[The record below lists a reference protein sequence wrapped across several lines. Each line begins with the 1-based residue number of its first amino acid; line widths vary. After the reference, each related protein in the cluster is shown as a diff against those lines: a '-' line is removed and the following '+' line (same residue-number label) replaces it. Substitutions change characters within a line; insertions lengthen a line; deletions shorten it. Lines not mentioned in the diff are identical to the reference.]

1 MKLVDLNWYNTLSKP
16 FFTPPAWLFGP
27 AWTFLYVLMAVSAFL
42 VWRKRMVKEKV
53 KEALKVFVIQLVLN
67 LAWSPI
73 FFGLHD
79 IFLALLL
86 ILVLWYLILLTIREF
101 YKIDKI
107 ASYLLWPYL
116 VWVSF
121 ATILNFS
128 VWYLNK

>member
-42 VWRKRMVKEKV
+42 VWRKRTTKKKV

>member
-42 VWRKRMVKEKV
+42 VWRKRTTKKKV

-128 VWYLNK
+128 VWCLNK

>member
-42 VWRKRMVKEKV
+42 VWRKRIIKKKV

-116 VWVSF
+116 AWVSF

>member
-27 AWTFLYVLMAVSAFL
+27 AWTFLYVLMAVSAFF
-42 VWRKRMVKEKV
+42 VWRKRIIKKKV

-86 ILVLWYLILLTIREF
+86 ILVLWCLILLTIREF